1 MKEKRKIIQIILVFF
16 GLVLI
21 IFTYFLYPSVNQN
34 KVLES
39 ENFKE
44 KINLEKEIAKLEI
57 KKQELLDKIKET
69 KKLLASDS
77 TKKKDILV
85 NIENDL
91 EKTASTLA
99 EKKLVL
105 QEKEIISEKDNKNEV
120 ARKEIV
126 KLKKKEQILIDKIKE
141 KKEYLSSPKIAK
153 REEKIKKLEKKEQE
167 LISQIQ
173 SEKEYEDSGG
183 KLKKG
188 SLEKLRTHLQKTST
202 TLAKRRLNLD
212 HF

>member
-1 MKEKRKIIQIILVFF
+1 MKEKRKIIQVILVFF

-120 ARKEIV
+120 AQKEKINLEKEIA
-126 KLKKKEQILIDKIKE
+126 KLEIKKQELLDKIKE
-141 KKEYLSSPKIAK
+141 T
-153 REEKIKKLEKKEQE
+153 KKL
-167 LISQIQ
+167 LAS
-173 SEKEYEDSGG
+173 DNFG
-183 KLKKG
+183 K
-188 SLEKLRTHLQKTST
+188 R
-202 TLAKRRLNLD
+202 
-212 HF
+212 

>member
-1 MKEKRKIIQIILVFF
+1 MKEKRKIIQVILVFF

-126 KLKKKEQILIDKIKE
+126 KLKKK
-141 KKEYLSSPKIAK
+141 
-153 REEKIKKLEKKEQE
+153 
-167 LISQIQ
+167 
-173 SEKEYEDSGG
+173 
-183 KLKKG
+183 
-188 SLEKLRTHLQKTST
+188 
-202 TLAKRRLNLD
+202 
-212 HF
+212 

>member
-1 MKEKRKIIQIILVFF
+1 MKEKRKIIQVILVFF

-120 ARKEIV
+120 AQKEKINLEKEIA
-126 KLKKKEQILIDKIKE
+126 KL
-141 KKEYLSSPKIAK
+141 
-153 REEKIKKLEKKEQE
+153 
-167 LISQIQ
+167 
-173 SEKEYEDSGG
+173 
-183 KLKKG
+183 
-188 SLEKLRTHLQKTST
+188 
-202 TLAKRRLNLD
+202 
-212 HF
+212 